1 MKRKLSTEQ
10 TLYFIGLAAIVIGAA
25 GFFFIS
31 LLPESLRRF
40 LVGPCPL
47 LTLTGFYCP
56 GCGGSR
62 AVYYLLHG
70 KLLKSLICHPIV
82 LYGLAVGLPFMVT
95 QTLALITKGRIR
107 GMRFRPGYLYAAA
120 VIIIANFVLKN
131 VLKLIFH
138 IDLLAI

>member
-1 MKRKLSTEQ
+1 M
-10 TLYFIGLAAIVIGAA
+10 
-25 GFFFIS
+25 
-31 LLPESLRRF
+31 
-40 LVGPCPL
+40 GPCPL
-47 LTLTGFYCP
+47 LTLTRFYCP

-82 LYGLAVGLPFMVT
+82 LYGLAVVLPFMVT
-95 QTLALITKGRIR
+95 QTLALLTKGRIR
-107 GMRFRPGYLYAAA
+107 GMRFRPWYLYAAA

>member
-47 LTLTGFYCP
+47 LTLTRFYCP

-82 LYGLAVGLPFMVT
+82 LYGLAVVLPFMVK
-95 QTLALITKGRIR
+95 QTLAPVSYTHLDVYKRQ
-107 GMRFRPGYLYAAA
+107 
-120 VIIIANFVLKN
+120 
-131 VLKLIFH
+131 
-138 IDLLAI
+138 DLRCLM

>member
-25 GFFFIS
+25 GFSFIS
-31 LLPESLRRF
+31 LLPEPMRRF

-82 LYGLAVGLPFMVT
+82 LCGLAVVLPFMVT

-107 GMRFRPGYLYAAA
+107 GMRFRLWYLYAAA